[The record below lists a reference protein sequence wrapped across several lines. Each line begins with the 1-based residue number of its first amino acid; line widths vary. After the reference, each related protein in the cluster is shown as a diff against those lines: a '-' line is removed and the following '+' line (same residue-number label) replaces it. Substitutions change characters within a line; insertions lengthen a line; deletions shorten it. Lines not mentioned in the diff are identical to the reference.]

1 MNLVRGALLAA
12 GSLVVTSPARAQDTT
27 AVAPGSAYEISVLT
41 IGVGEEVWE
50 LWGHN
55 MIRVRDTL
63 TGADATY
70 DWGRFSFAQEGF
82 VLHFLMGRMEYWM
95 GNDPIDRSL
104 RLYRYRDRTIVE
116 QHLALT
122 AAQRVALV
130 QFLEWNSREEN
141 KYYRYDYYRDN
152 CSTRLR
158 DALDRVLGGALK
170 QATDTVPSGTTFR
183 RETRRLSAAELPLY
197 TGLMLALGPSTDRP
211 ISQWEE
217 MFLPVK
223 TMEHLRSVKVTGP
236 DGTSMPLVSSE
247 DTLYLSQRFAEPAA
261 AARKIPLFLG
271 IGLAVGLLLLLTGM
285 YAGPRA
291 FLVVGAFFALV
302 IGLGGALL
310 TFLMVFTDHAVAYGN
325 ENALL
330 LSFLALIL
338 APVLRPAIAGAPRAQ
353 RLAQGLALAVAGL
366 ALTGL
371 LIKAFP
377 FGRQD
382 DWETLALFLPID
394 LGLAAGTIFSFN
406 GPRWRPPRSQG

>member
-1 MNLVRGALLAA
+1 LTLVRQAVLAA
-12 GSLVVTSPARAQDTT
+12 GSLLAAVPAHAQDTS

-41 IGVGEEVWE
+41 IGAGAEVWE

-63 TGADATY
+63 TGADDTY

-95 GNDPIDRSL
+95 GNDPIDRSI

-170 QATDTVPSGTTFR
+170 AATDTVPSGTTFR
-183 RETRRLSAAELPLY
+183 QETRRLSAADLPLY
-197 TGLMLALGPSTDRP
+197 TGLMLGLGPATDRP
-211 ISQWEE
+211 ISQWDD
-217 MFLPVK
+217 MFLPVR
-223 TMEHLRSVKVTGP
+223 TMEHLRTVKVTGP
-236 DGTSMPLVSSE
+236 AGAPVPLVSSE
-247 DTLYLSQRFAEPAA
+247 DTLYVSQRFSEPAA
-261 AARKIPLFLG
+261 AAREIPLYLG
-271 IGLAVGLLLLLTGM
+271 LGMAVGLLLLLVGM
-285 YAGPRA
+285 YGSPRA
-291 FLVVGAFFALV
+291 FLVVGALFALV

-310 TFLMVFTDHAVAYGN
+310 TFLMTFTDHSVTYGN
-325 ENALL
+325 EKALL

-353 RLAQGLALAVAGL
+353 RLAQGLAIAIAGL
-366 ALTGL
+366 ALTAL
-371 LIKAFP
+371 LIKLFP

-382 DWETLALFLPID
+382 DWETMALFLPID

-406 GPRWRPPRSQG
+406 GPRWRPPRL